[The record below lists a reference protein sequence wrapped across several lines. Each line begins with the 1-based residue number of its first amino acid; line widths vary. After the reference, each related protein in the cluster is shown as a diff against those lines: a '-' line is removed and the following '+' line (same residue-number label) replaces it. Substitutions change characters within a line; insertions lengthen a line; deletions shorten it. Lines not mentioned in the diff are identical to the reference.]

1 MDFPE
6 HIRTQIETLS
16 VDLAASVDT
25 LPRKP
30 GVYLM
35 RDVTSAVIY
44 VGKAVDL
51 RSRVRSYFQ
60 PSAWENPK
68 VRAIVSEVADLDFIV
83 TDSELEALILEAN
96 LIKRHRPR
104 YNVRLKD
111 DKRYPYIKITWADPF
126 PRVLVTRRMEQ
137 DGSRYF
143 GPFTSASAV
152 HQTLDLLRKSFPYLT
167 CNREITARDA
177 RPCLYYDIRLCL
189 GPCIGAVTQEEY
201 RVMIRGLTRFLEGRS
216 EEVIAGLEARMKV
229 AADDWDFE
237 QAASLRDQLQAVRC
251 VVERQKIV
259 SSVGTDQ
266 DVVAFAREEG
276 DACVQIFFIRGGKL
290 LGREYFVLE
299 GAQDEDEREVI
310 TAFLKQ
316 FYEEAA
322 YIPPEVLL
330 PEQIEEALIIE
341 QWLKRK
347 RGAKVT
353 LRVPRRGQKRGLVA
367 LAAENA
373 AETLTALRAQWQADA
388 HKHEQALAELQEA
401 LGLPSPPVRIECY
414 DISTTQGTEI
424 VGSMV
429 VFVHA
434 VPRKSE
440 YRRFIVRSVQGQD
453 DYASMREVLQRRF
466 RRWQMAAGGSVGDL
480 RPTGGDLRPTQSASV
495 AEGLLTEAS
504 FDRAHGGSVRDLRP
518 TEGDLR
524 PTEGDLRPTVLGSR
538 DIKGWAK
545 LPDLLIVDGGR
556 GQLGVVTE
564 VLKEFDLL
572 ARVPVAALAKQREEI
587 FLPGQGKPI
596 LLPPR
601 SQGLFLVQRVRDEAH
616 RFAVTH
622 HRIRRRRAGVA
633 SQLDSIPGVGP
644 ARRKALLK
652 AFGSLD
658 NIRAASVKQLAA
670 VPGIPRTVAQA
681 IKEHL

>member
-1 MDFPE
+1 MDIPE
-6 HIRTQIETLS
+6 YIQTQIETL
-16 VDLAASVDT
+16 
-25 LPRKP
+25 PRRP

-35 RDVTSAVIY
+35 HDVTGTVIY

-68 VRAIVSEVADLDFIV
+68 VRAIVSEITDLEFMV

-96 LIKRHRPR
+96 LIKQHRPR

-126 PRVLVTRRMEQ
+126 PKILITRRMER

-152 HQTLDLLRKSFPYLT
+152 HQTLDLLRRSFPYLT
-167 CNREITARDA
+167 CNRDITGHDERA
-177 RPCLYYDIRLCL
+177 CLYYDIKLCL
-189 GPCIGAVTQEEY
+189 GPCIGAVTRDEY
-201 RVMIRGLTRFLEGRS
+201 RAMIRGLARFLEGRS
-216 EEVIAGLEARMKV
+216 EEVIADLEARMQS
-229 AADDWDFE
+229 AADKWDFE
-237 QAASLRDQLQAVRC
+237 QAASLRDQLHTVRR

-259 SSVGTDQ
+259 SSVGADQ
-266 DVVAFAREEG
+266 DVIAFAREEN

-299 GAQDEDEREVI
+299 GTQDEDEREI
-310 TAFLKQ
+310 MAAFLKQ

-322 YIPPEVLL
+322 YVPPEVLL
-330 PEQIEEALIIE
+330 PERVEEALIIE
-341 QWLKRK
+341 QWLRTK

-353 LRVPRRGQKRGLVA
+353 LHVPRRGQKRELVA

-373 AETLTALRAQWQADA
+373 TETLAALRVQWQADA

-401 LGLPSPPVRIECY
+401 LDLARPPTRIECY
-414 DISTTQGTEI
+414 DISTTQGTEV

-429 VFVHA
+429 VFVQG
-434 VPRKSE
+434 VPRKSA
-440 YRRFIVRSVQGQD
+440 YRRFVVRSVQGQD

-466 RRWQMAAGGSVGDL
+466 RRWQIATSDE
-480 RPTGGDLRPTQSASV
+480 T
-495 AEGLLTEAS
+495 
-504 FDRAHGGSVRDLRP
+504 
-518 TEGDLR
+518 
-524 PTEGDLRPTVLGSR
+524 LGKR

-545 LPDLLIVDGGR
+545 LPDLLIVDGGK
-556 GQLGVVTE
+556 GQLGVAVE
-564 VLKEFDLL
+564 VLEQFDLL
-572 ARVPVAALAKQREEI
+572 DKLPVAGLAKQREEI
-587 FLPGQGKPI
+587 FLPARTRPI
-596 LLPPR
+596 LLPRR

-616 RFAVTH
+616 RFAITH
-622 HRIRRRRAGVA
+622 HRTRRRRAGVA

-652 AFGSLD
+652 AFGSID
-658 NIRAASVKQLAA
+658 AIRAASVEQVAA
-670 VPGIPRTVAQA
+670 VPGIPRTVALA

>member
-1 MDFPE
+1 VDTVNFPE
-6 HIRTQIETLS
+6 HVRTQIETL
-16 VDLAASVDT
+16 
-25 LPRKP
+25 PRRP

-35 RDVTSAVIY
+35 HEVGGAVIY

-68 VRAIVSEVADLDFIV
+68 VRAIVSEIADLEFIV

-96 LIKRHRPR
+96 LIKQHRPR

-126 PRVLVTRRMEQ
+126 PKVLITRRMEQ
-137 DGSRYF
+137 DGNRYF

-167 CNREITARDA
+167 CNRKVTGHDERA
-177 RPCLYYDIRLCL
+177 CLYYDIKLCL
-189 GPCIGAVTQEEY
+189 GPCIGAVTQGAY
-201 RVMIRGLTRFLEGRS
+201 RAMIRGLARFLEGRS
-216 EEVIAGLEARMKV
+216 EEVIADLEKRMQA
-229 AADDWDFE
+229 AADEWDFE
-237 QAASLRDQLQAVRC
+237 QAASLRDQLQAVRR

-259 SSVGTDQ
+259 SSAGTDQ
-266 DVVAFAREEG
+266 DVIAFAREEG
-276 DACVQIFFIRGGKL
+276 DACVQVFFIRGGKL

-299 GAQDEDEREVI
+299 GAQDEEKREVI
-310 TAFLKQ
+310 AAFLKQ

-322 YIPPEVLL
+322 YVPPEVLL

-353 LRVPRRGQKRGLVA
+353 LRVPRRGQKRELVA

-373 AETLTALRAQWQADA
+373 AETLAALRAQWQADA

-401 LGLPSPPVRIECY
+401 LELPRPPVRIECY
-414 DISTTQGTEI
+414 DISTTQGTEV

-429 VFVHA
+429 VFVQG

-440 YRRFIVRSVQGQD
+440 YRRFVVRSVEGQD

-466 RRWQMAAGGSVGDL
+466 RRWQLATSALSPGRRIKSLPPGEGIVG
-480 RPTGGDLRPTQSASV
+480 
-495 AEGLLTEAS
+495 
-504 FDRAHGGSVRDLRP
+504 
-518 TEGDLR
+518 
-524 PTEGDLRPTVLGSR
+524 GSR
-538 DIKGWAK
+538 DIKSWAK
-545 LPDLLIVDGGR
+545 LPDVLIVDGGR
-556 GQLGVVTE
+556 GQLRVAVE
-564 VLKEFDLL
+564 VLQEFDLL
-572 ARVPVAALAKQREEI
+572 ARVPVAALAKQHEEI
-587 FLPGQGKPI
+587 FLPGRTRPV
-596 LLPPR
+596 LLPRR
-601 SQGLFLVQRVRDEAH
+601 SQGLFLAQRVRDEAH
-616 RFAVTH
+616 RFAITH
-622 HRIRRRRAGVA
+622 HRARRRRAGVA

-652 AFGSLD
+652 AFGSLGA
-658 NIRAASVKQLAA
+658 IRAASVEHLAA
-670 VPGIPRTVAQA
+670 VPGIPHTVALA

>member
-1 MDFPE
+1 MDVPE
-6 HIRTQIETLS
+6 HIRTQIETL
-16 VDLAASVDT
+16 
-25 LPRKP
+25 PRRP

-35 RDVTSAVIY
+35 RDAGGTVIY

-51 RSRVRSYFQ
+51 RARVRSYFHA
-60 PSAWENPK
+60 SAWENPK
-68 VRAIVSEVADLDFIV
+68 VRAIVSEIADVDFIV

-96 LIKRHRPR
+96 LIKEHRPR

-126 PRVLVTRRMEQ
+126 PKVLITRRMEQ

-143 GPFTSASAV
+143 GPFTSSSAV

-167 CNREITARDA
+167 CNREITGHDE
-177 RPCLYYDIRLCL
+177 RPCLYYDIKLCL

-201 RVMIRGLTRFLEGRS
+201 RAMIRGLVRFLEGRS
-216 EEVIAGLEARMKV
+216 EEVIADLEARMKA
-229 AADDWDFE
+229 AADEWDFE
-237 QAASLRDQLQAVRC
+237 QAASLRDQLRAVQRI
-251 VVERQKIV
+251 VEKQKIV
-259 SSVGTDQ
+259 SSAGIDQ
-266 DVVAFAREEG
+266 DVIAFAREEG
-276 DACVQIFFIRGGKL
+276 DACVQVFFIRGGKL

-299 GAQDEDEREVI
+299 GARDEDEREVMA
-310 TAFLKQ
+310 AFLKQ

-322 YIPPEVLL
+322 YVPPEVLL
-330 PEQIEEALIIE
+330 PEQIEEALVIE
-341 QWLKRK
+341 QWLKGK

-353 LRVPRRGQKRGLVA
+353 LRVPRRGQKRELVA

-373 AETLTALRAQWQADA
+373 AETLAALRAQWQADA

-401 LGLPSPPVRIECY
+401 LGLSRPPVRIECY
-414 DISTTQGTEI
+414 DISTMQGTEV

-434 VPRKSE
+434 VPRKSD
-440 YRRFIVRSVQGQD
+440 YRRFVVRSVQGQD

-466 RRWQMAAGGSVGDL
+466 RRWQMATSGAPGEAG
-480 RPTGGDLRPTQSASV
+480 RP
-495 AEGLLTEAS
+495 EARLQPGVS
-504 FDRAHGGSVRDLRP
+504 
-518 TEGDLR
+518 
-524 PTEGDLRPTVLGSR
+524 SR

-545 LPDLLIVDGGR
+545 LPDLLIVDGGK
-556 GQLGVVTE
+556 GQLGVAVE

-572 ARVPVAALAKQREEI
+572 DRVPVAALAKQREEI
-587 FLPGQGKPI
+587 FLPGRTRPI
-596 LLPPR
+596 LLPRR
-601 SQGLFLVQRVRDEAH
+601 SQALFLVQRVRDEAH

-622 HRIRRRRAGVA
+622 HRARRRRAGVA

-658 NIRAASVKQLAA
+658 AIRAASVEQLAA